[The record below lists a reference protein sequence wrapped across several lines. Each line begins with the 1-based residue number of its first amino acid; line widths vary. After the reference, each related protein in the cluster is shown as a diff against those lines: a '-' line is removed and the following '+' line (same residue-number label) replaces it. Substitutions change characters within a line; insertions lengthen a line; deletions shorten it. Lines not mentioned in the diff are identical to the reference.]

1 MEIPPRHGRGREPRL
16 RGISFYKKEHCAQK
30 FAQTVYVHCRS
41 VSCGLIKEVVTIK
54 KYIRINERIRVPQV
68 RVVGHEGGQLGV
80 MTVQKAMEIAS
91 QNELDLVEVAPSASP
106 PVCRIIDYSKFK
118 YDQEKKEREAKKHQ
132 KQGKLKE
139 IRLKPNIDDHDY
151 QTKLKQAI
159 TFLSKRDKVKVS
171 LFFRGRQ
178 MEHLDLGRK
187 IIDRFVTDT
196 QHNAQL
202 EKNPSLEGRVISLVL
217 SPK

>member
-1 MEIPPRHGRGREPRL
+1 MG
-16 RGISFYKKEHCAQK
+16 
-30 FAQTVYVHCRS
+30 V
-41 VSCGLIKEVVTIK
+41 VSIQRALD
-54 KYIRINERIRVPQV
+54 
-68 RVVGHEGGQLGV
+68 L
-80 MTVQKAMEIAS
+80 AS
-91 QNELDLVEVAPSASP
+91 QSELDLVEVAATAVP

-139 IRLKPNIDDHDY
+139 IRLKPNIDEHDY
-151 QTKLKQAI
+151 MTKVRQATDFLKR
-159 TFLSKRDKVKVS
+159 KDKVRVN

-187 IIDRFVTDT
+187 VLDKFITDT
-196 QHNAQL
+196 QNDATV
-202 EKNPSLEGRVISLVL
+202 EKTPSMEGRIMSIVL

>member
-1 MEIPPRHGRGREPRL
+1 
-16 RGISFYKKEHCAQK
+16 
-30 FAQTVYVHCRS
+30 
-41 VSCGLIKEVVTIK
+41 VVTIK

-68 RVVGHEGGQLGV
+68 RVIGPDGGQLGV
-80 MTVQKAMEIAS
+80 MTVQKAMEIAN
-91 QNELDLVEVAPSASP
+91 QNELDLIEVAPSASP

-159 TFLSKRDKVKVS
+159 TFLGKRDKVKVS